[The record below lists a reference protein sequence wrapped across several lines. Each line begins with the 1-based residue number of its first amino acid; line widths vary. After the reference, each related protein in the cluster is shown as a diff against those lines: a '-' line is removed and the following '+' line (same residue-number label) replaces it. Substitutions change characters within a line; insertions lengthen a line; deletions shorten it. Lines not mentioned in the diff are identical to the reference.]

1 MVNSSFPL
9 KPGPSTVFPISGN
22 SNCNLLLLG
31 PTLLES
37 SLTPLSFSH
46 SAFKSIRKY
55 CWFYLENK
63 PKIWPLSQHCC
74 YYDHTQ
80 SHSPSLLI
88 WVITTAA
95 KWNPYFYSWP
105 PIYSTILLIHKSGH
119 GTPMIKWVSIS
130 LRVNTKVLSMAFR
143 TPHEMLHFLLFI
155 LFSPLLTWL

>member
-1 MVNSSFPL
+1 MAAMSSDLTCSTLPSFWWQQPGFILGNYFGYLIDFWNLPCPMANSSFPL
-9 KPGPSTVFPISGN
+9 KPGPSTVLPISGN

-88 WVITTAA
+88 WVIKQQLSEIPT
-95 KWNPYFYSWP
+95 S
-105 PIYSTILLIHKSGH
+105 ILDHLY
-119 GTPMIKWVSIS
+119 T
-130 LRVNTKVLSMAFR
+130 LLSF
-143 TPHEMLHFLLFI
+143 
-155 LFSPLLTWL
+155 